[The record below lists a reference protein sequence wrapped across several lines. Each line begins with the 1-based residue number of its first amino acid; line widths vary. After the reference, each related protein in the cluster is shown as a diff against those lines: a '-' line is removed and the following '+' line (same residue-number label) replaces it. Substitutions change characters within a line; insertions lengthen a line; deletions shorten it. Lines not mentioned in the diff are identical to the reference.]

1 MIGSMN
7 SGIEL
12 AKFLKI
18 PSNVIRSMVIIALI
32 VSSTV
37 MGTLRWKEADL
48 KSKHDDAV
56 LAKLDSIIITNT
68 LIVQSLE
75 GLQSNTHD
83 LSVVTADIWDESED
97 MFVKLIAQREP
108 LYSIMNEKAKRME
121 KEKNEKLPHLNGTL
135 RIGIK
140 PKI

>member
-18 PSNVIRSMVIIALI
+18 PSNVIRSVIIVTLI
-32 VSSTV
+32 VASTV
-37 MGTLRWKEADL
+37 MGTLRWKEAEL
-48 KSKHDDAV
+48 KSQHDDLIIARI
-56 LAKLDSIIITNT
+56 DSVIITNK
-68 LIVQSLE
+68 LVVQAVE
-75 GLQSNTHD
+75 GLQRNTID
-83 LSVVTADIWDESED
+83 MSVVTADIWDESED